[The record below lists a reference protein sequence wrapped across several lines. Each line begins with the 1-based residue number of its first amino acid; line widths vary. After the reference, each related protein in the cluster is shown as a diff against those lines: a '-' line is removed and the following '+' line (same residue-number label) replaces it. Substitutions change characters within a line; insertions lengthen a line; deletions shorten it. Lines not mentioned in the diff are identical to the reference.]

1 MVKCLECG
9 SNNIHI
15 VAYNT
20 EIVRPSMIEPANGN
34 IDAIKNSDLPYILGG
49 HFCCECQRLVSVYD
63 DESFAETEIIEQEPL
78 ASVKQKKYI
87 KDLLEE
93 WKKNPAYRS
102 EYKDLQYDTLTSSF
116 ANTIIAD
123 LLDKQKKSLLPKKKD
138 VAKATEKQVNLIK
151 KKCSENPEL
160 AEKYKNI
167 NYDKLNIITAKKII
181 SEILA

>member
-9 SNNIHI
+9 STNIHV

-20 EIVRPSMIEPANGN
+20 EIVRPSMLEPANGN
-34 IDAIKNSDLPYILGG
+34 IETIKNSDLPYILGG

-63 DESFAETEIIEQEPL
+63 DESFRDHDIEEKEPL
-78 ASVKQKKYI
+78 ASLKQKKYV
-87 KDLLEE
+87 KDLLSE
-93 WKKNPAYRS
+93 WEKNPAYRS
-102 EYKDLQYDTLTSSF
+102 EYKDLQYDTLTASF
-116 ANTIIAD
+116 ANSIIAD
-123 LLDKQKKSLLPKKKD
+123 LLNKQKKNVVKKKE
-138 VAKATEKQVNLIK
+138 VAKATEKQINLIK

-181 SEILA
+181 TEILN